1 MALDGVM
8 LSIIKNEL
16 EFLKNAKV
24 EKVYQPSKYDLIINM
39 KQGTTQ
45 KILFS
50 CDPERA
56 RVQATKNTPENPP
69 QPPMFCMLMRKHLI
83 GGRLR
88 DIRQNGLE
96 RVLFFDFECIN
107 ELGDNVVLT
116 LCCEIM
122 GRYSNVILVNQNGK
136 IIDAMRRVDSLISA
150 KRMILPGIKY
160 EMPPNDNPRID
171 FLDES
176 DEKIISELKEKYPGI
191 ELSKALIRT
200 LEGVSPLLTREWSF
214 YTGRGAELSPAEMTD
229 VQTERLCFILNQTR
243 EKLINH
249 NYEFTLLKT
258 KEGRLKE
265 YYFMNISQYGNLM
278 ITKSYGNLF
287 EMLDEFYAS
296 YDKSAILKQR
306 ANDIF
311 KLLLQNVE
319 RTSKRISIQQEELE
333 QCERK
338 NEYKKAGDLIS
349 SYMYMIKKGDEKAK
363 VADFYEEGSPETEI
377 KLDTMLSPS
386 ENAQKYYKEY
396 RKAVTAEK
404 ILVERIKQGNEELE
418 YFDSVLDSLTR
429 AETESDLAQIRME
442 LSEQGYIRKINW
454 KTKVPKSLP
463 PMEFVSSD
471 GFKIYVGR
479 NNKQNDKL
487 TLKQASKSDY
497 WLHTHNIPGS
507 HVIVSAEGREVPEA
521 TLEEA
526 AKLAAYH
533 SKAQEADKVAVD
545 YCLVK
550 YVKKPSD
557 AKPGMVIFTN
567 YKTVFVEPKNVID

>member
-8 LSIIKNEL
+8 LSVIKDKM
-16 EFLKNAKV
+16 EFLVGAKV
-24 EKVYQPSKYDLIINM
+24 EEVYQPSKYDLIISM

-45 KILFS
+45 KIIFS

-56 RVQATKNTPENPP
+56 RVQITKNTPENPP
-69 QPPMFCMLMRKHLI
+69 QPPMFCMLMRKHLT
-83 GGRLR
+83 GGRVKA
-88 DIRQNGLE
+88 IRQDGLE
-96 RVLFFDFECIN
+96 RVLFFDFDCIN

-122 GRYSNVILVNQNGK
+122 GRYSNIILVNQNGK
-136 IIDAMRRVDSLISA
+136 VIDAMRRVDASTSA
-150 KRMILPGIKY
+150 KRIILPGITY
-160 EMPPNDNPRID
+160 EMPPNDNPRFD
-171 FLDES
+171 FITES
-176 DEKIISELKEKYPGI
+176 TEKIISELKNNYPGI

-214 YTGRGAELSPAEMTD
+214 YVGRGEELSPSEMTEE
-229 VQTERLCFILNQTR
+229 QTERLAFIINETR
-243 EKLINH
+243 EKLLKK
-249 NYEFTLLKT
+249 NYEFTLLRT
-258 KEGRLKE
+258 KEGRMKE
-265 YYFMNISQYGNLM
+265 FTFMNVSQYGNLF
-278 ITKSYGNLF
+278 IKKSYDELF
-287 EMLDEFYAS
+287 EMMDDFYFS

-311 KLLLQNVE
+311 RLLVQNVE
-319 RTSKRISIQQEELE
+319 RTSKRLSVQHAELE
-333 QCERK
+333 TCAK
-338 NEYKKAGDLIS
+338 KDEYKKAGDLIS
-349 SYMYMIKKGDEKAK
+349 SYMYMIKKGDKK
-363 VADFYEEGSPETEI
+363 VIVNDFDEEGSPEAEI

-404 ILVERIKQGNEELE
+404 ILAERIRQGEQELV

-429 AETESDLAQIRME
+429 AETESDLAQIRTE

-454 KTKVPKSLP
+454 KTKPPKALP
-463 PMEFVSSD
+463 PMEYTSVD

-487 TLKQASKSDY
+487 TLKTAAKTDY
-497 WLHTHNIPGS
+497 WFHTQGVPGS
-507 HVIVSAEGREVPEA
+507 HVIVSAEGKEVPDT
-521 TLEEA
+521 TLEQA
-526 AKLAAYH
+526 ACLAAYH
-533 SKAQEADKVAVD
+533 SKAQSADKVAVD

-567 YKTVFVEPKNVID
+567 YKTAYVKPCEIES